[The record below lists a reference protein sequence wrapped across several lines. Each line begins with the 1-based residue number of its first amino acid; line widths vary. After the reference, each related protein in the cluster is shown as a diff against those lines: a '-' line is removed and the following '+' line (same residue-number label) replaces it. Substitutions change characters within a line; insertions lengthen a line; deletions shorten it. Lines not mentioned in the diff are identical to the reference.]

1 MFKAALIALGLVIGA
16 GTASGAE
23 NFDAGKL
30 HAQFT
35 EAFNARDW
43 DGLKALLAD
52 DIVFHRASGQDVF
65 IGPDAVIK
73 RFSSTI
79 GAPDQWNVK
88 YAILD
93 SDSKFVGKDGRVVE
107 RGDFAVTAGGDD
119 SACYRGSYMMTWVEQ
134 SGAGWRLQ
142 LLAWQDVET
151 GLANCK

>member
-1 MFKAALIALGLVIGA
+1 MFKAVLIGLALVVGA
-16 GTASGAE
+16 GTAWAGS
-23 NFDAGKL
+23 FDANKL
-30 HAQFT
+30 HAEFT
-35 EAFNARDW
+35 KAFNTRDW

-119 SACYRGSYMMTWVEQ
+119 STCYRGSYMMTWVEQ

-151 GLANCK
+151 DLANCK